1 MNFLNKFFVLIMS
14 IIYLCMP
21 VFAVYDI
28 DTSVDSQIR
37 KKYNTKKIENDLL
50 PDLPDKLKNDVPLKS
65 NEDFTNQE
73 PVKLNNTPKNN
84 SSANTNST
92 PPAAQQQLKEINI
105 PTGQKITLK
114 KGTKFTVRS
123 TSSMS
128 DKMRE
133 GAKIYFKLSKPIQT
147 KNFYLSEN
155 TRFTGVVVDSHTPQ
169 LSGNGG
175 LLVIKVD
182 NITANGKSQEI
193 NAKITK
199 ANYKKIFFN
208 NIKGKRSYLKNV
220 IETTKPGK
228 KFYDKMWASTKKF
241 ANKKITF
248 ILSPFTLITGATV
261 YGVNI
266 IGSPIFAIFSKG
278 GSISIPANSAF
289 EIKLLEDTTIY
300 N

>member
-1 MNFLNKFFVLIMS
+1 MNFLNKFFITLIS
-14 IIYLCMP
+14 IMYLCLP

-50 PDLPDKLKNDVPLKS
+50 PDLPDKLKNDVPIKS
-65 NEDFTNQE
+65 REDFTNPE
-73 PVKLNNTPKNN
+73 PVKTNNTTQT
-84 SSANTNST
+84 NTNPIPQAS
-92 PPAAQQQLKEINI
+92 QQPLKEVNI

-123 TSSMS
+123 TASMS
-128 DKMRE
+128 DRMRE
-133 GAKIYFKLSKPIQT
+133 GSKIYFKLAKPIKT

-155 TRFTGVVVDSHTPQ
+155 ARFIGVVVDSHTPQ
-169 LSGNGG
+169 LTGNGG

-182 NITANGKSQEI
+182 NISVNGKTQEI

-248 ILSPFTLITGATV
+248 ILSPFTLITGVTV
-261 YGVNI
+261 YGINI
-266 IGSPIFAIFSKG
+266 IGSPIFAMFSKG
-278 GSISIPANSAF
+278 GRISIPANSAF
-289 EIKLLEDTTIY
+289 EIKLLEDATIY

>member
-1 MNFLNKFFVLIMS
+1 MSYLNKFFIT
-14 IIYLCMP
+14 IISFMYLCLP
-21 VFAVYDI
+21 AFAVFDI

-37 KKYNTKKIENDLL
+37 KKYNTKKIEQDLL
-50 PDLPDKLKNDVPLKS
+50 PDLPNNLKNDVPIKS
-65 NEDFTNQE
+65 NEDFTNPE
-73 PVKLNNTPKNN
+73 PVKTNNKTQSNTIPSPKT
-84 SSANTNST
+84 SPTT
-92 PPAAQQQLKEINI
+92 LKEINI

-114 KGTKFTVRS
+114 RGTKLTVRS

-133 GAKIYFKLSKPIQT
+133 GAKIYFRLTKPIKT

-155 TRFTGVVVDSHTPQ
+155 TRFIGVVVDSHTPQ
-169 LSGNGG
+169 LTGNGG

-182 NITANGKSQEI
+182 NITINGKTQEI

-208 NIKGKRSYLKNV
+208 NIKGKRSYLKNIV
-220 IETTKPGK
+220 ETTKPGK

-248 ILSPFTLITGATV
+248 ILSPFTLITGVTV
-261 YGVNI
+261 YGVNLM
-266 IGSPIFAIFSKG
+266 GSPIFAMFSKG

-289 EIKLLEDTTIY
+289 EIKLLEDTTLY

>member
-1 MNFLNKFFVLIMS
+1 M
-14 IIYLCMP
+14 YLCLP
-21 VFAVYDI
+21 AFAVFDI

-37 KKYNTKKIENDLL
+37 KKYNTKKIEQDLL
-50 PDLPDKLKNDVPLKS
+50 PDLPDNLKNDVPIKS
-65 NEDFTNQE
+65 NEDFTNPE
-73 PVKLNNTPKNN
+73 PIRTNNKTQ
-84 SSANTNST
+84 SNTNSGPKT
-92 PPAAQQQLKEINI
+92 IPTTLKEVNI

-114 KGTKFTVRS
+114 RGTKLTVRS
-123 TSSMS
+123 AASMS

-133 GAKIYFKLSKPIQT
+133 GAKIYFRLTKPIKT

-169 LSGNGG
+169 LTGNGG
-175 LLVIKVD
+175 LLVIKID
-182 NITANGKSQEI
+182 NITINGKTQEI

-208 NIKGKRSYLKNV
+208 NIKGKRSYLKNIV
-220 IETTKPGK
+220 ETTKPGK

-248 ILSPFTLITGATV
+248 ILSPFTLITGVTV
-261 YGVNI
+261 YGVNLM
-266 IGSPIFAIFSKG
+266 GSPIFAMFSKG

-289 EIKLLEDTTIY
+289 EIKLLEDTTLY

>member
-1 MNFLNKFFVLIMS
+1 M
-14 IIYLCMP
+14 YLCLP
-21 VFAVYDI
+21 AFAVFDI

-37 KKYNTKKIENDLL
+37 KKYNTKKIEQDLL
-50 PDLPDKLKNDVPLKS
+50 PDLPNNLKNDVPIKS
-65 NEDFTNQE
+65 NEDFTNPE
-73 PVKLNNTPKNN
+73 PVKTNNKTQSNTIPSPKT
-84 SSANTNST
+84 SPTT
-92 PPAAQQQLKEINI
+92 LKEINI

-114 KGTKFTVRS
+114 RGTKLTVRS

-133 GAKIYFKLSKPIQT
+133 GAKIYFRLTKPIKT

-155 TRFTGVVVDSHTPQ
+155 TRFIGVVVDSHTPQ
-169 LSGNGG
+169 LTGNGG

-182 NITANGKSQEI
+182 NITINGKTQEI

-208 NIKGKRSYLKNV
+208 NIKGKRSYLKNIV
-220 IETTKPGK
+220 ETTKPGK

-248 ILSPFTLITGATV
+248 ILSPFTLITGVTV
-261 YGVNI
+261 YGVNLM
-266 IGSPIFAIFSKG
+266 GSPIFAMFSKG

-289 EIKLLEDTTIY
+289 EIKLLEDTTLY